1 MQDIKDLIFIV
12 NKRRLS
18 KIENLDKTLISSKD
32 TLFSKFYHG
41 LYEGKYENDDA
52 AAKDLYGTD
61 KSDYRYRQLK
71 HRFRKRLLNTL
82 YFLNINSDENLS
94 EYDKQYYECLNRMHI
109 CNIVQ
114 KYGGLR
120 STTVSLINDMYP
132 IAEKNM
138 FLEALVEYSYK
149 LSIHYSLTGNEK
161 KFRKEIER
169 YNTYNEQLN
178 IIRKS
183 VIIYQE
189 VVMLLYNNTY
199 ITSEHE
205 MVILNRINELQLLF
219 NSCKVLTTYFYL
231 TYITLIYN
239 DYTGNN
245 AELLSVSH
253 DYLTNYKKYIPT
265 GNVLSSYLSLIQ
277 IYYSKALLINRKYA
291 EAVEFIQSIKKNV
304 SGSNWFLISEFE
316 LKAHLNNKEIQ
327 ASKHL
332 INMVRKHP
340 QFKANN
346 ILTKERWVIYAVYV
360 DLYEAYL
367 NKTQPNM
374 RIAKLQNE
382 LKETL
387 RDKAGFNLSLR
398 VLEVLSLLSK
408 GKWVD
413 FIGKTEAL
421 NTYYKR
427 HLNAKPFIRAKL
439 FLKLIFNLEKFDLN
453 YKKLTSLKE
462 HDELKNDYA
471 KHVLHESE
479 IINYDTLW
487 DIMLFIIKQNK
498 K

>member
-1 MQDIKDLIFIV
+1 
-12 NKRRLS
+12 
-18 KIENLDKTLISSKD
+18 
-32 TLFSKFYHG
+32 
-41 LYEGKYENDDA
+41 
-52 AAKDLYGTD
+52 
-61 KSDYRYRQLK
+61 
-71 HRFRKRLLNTL
+71 
-82 YFLNINSDENLS
+82 
-94 EYDKQYYECLNRMHI
+94 
-109 CNIVQ
+109 
-114 KYGGLR
+114 
-120 STTVSLINDMYP
+120 
-132 IAEKNM
+132 
-138 FLEALVEYSYK
+138 
-149 LSIHYSLTGNEK
+149 
-161 KFRKEIER
+161 
-169 YNTYNEQLN
+169 
-178 IIRKS
+178 
-183 VIIYQE
+183 
-189 VVMLLYNNTY
+189 
-199 ITSEHE
+199 